1 MRLRHASAR
10 YWFLEE
16 NKFSWLVIHTANV
29 INLFEVGR
37 DGKVPY
43 QRLRGRKLH
52 PDLIEF
58 GECIHYLPLNHLE
71 LGKTE
76 ARWRDGIF
84 LGIRLE
90 S

>member
-1 MRLRHASAR
+1 MP
-10 YWFLEE
+10 
-16 NKFSWLVIHTANV
+16 
-29 INLFEVGR
+29 INLFEMGR

-71 LGKTE
+71 LGKAE
-76 ARWRDGIF
+76 ARWKDGTMLHDYMLLLIF
-84 LGIRLE
+84 ADIGIPKKP
-90 S
+90 